1 MKRLYLFIL
10 SMSFAILEIAAQNS
24 AKIITLSHNGSDTF
38 FSEDK
43 ISDAIN
49 SAVDGDTISFSQ
61 GTFVNSFIL
70 NKAVTLIGT
79 GSEEAE
85 EWGDGTTLVGNIE
98 INIPNSNK
106 KTNILFDGL
115 KFYNQ
120 VNLYSTLGNVTF
132 RRCSWSNYF
141 DYNNY
146 CSIETM
152 LLDRCE
158 CNFYLGGAG
167 YNPINNKFIAK
178 NCKFTSLNSYENY
191 YFYNCTI
198 IPAQEYIQVDGDNT
212 EDLFCRISGSFF
224 NCIIK
229 NAKAY
234 LQKPD
239 DTSEDIKVKF
249 TNTLYDNYNTN
260 IDVTQK
266 CSLEDCY
273 ANTSRE
279 TDISKLTKD
288 ELEDYKYLG
297 TDGTVVG
304 CYGGENPYSQINSDM
319 QNCSVLKNVHFNG
332 EQEQIEININLK

>member
-1 MKRLYLFIL
+1 
-10 SMSFAILEIAAQNS
+10 MSFAILEIAAQNS

-49 SAVDGDTISFSQ
+49 AAVDGDTISFSQ

-70 NKAVTLIGT
+70 NKALTLIGT

-85 EWGDGTTLVGNIE
+85 KWGDGTTLVGYIE

-106 KTNILFDGL
+106 KTNLLFDGL

-158 CNFYLGGAG
+158 CDFYLGDVLG
-167 YNPINNKFIAK
+167 NPINNKFIAK
-178 NCKFTSLNSYENY
+178 NCKFTRLNSYENY

-198 IPAQEYIQVDGDNT
+198 IPAREYIQVDGDNT

-229 NAKAY
+229 NGKAY

-239 DTSEDIKVKF
+239 DTSDDIKVKF

-266 CSLEDCY
+266 CSLEACY
-273 ANTSRE
+273 ANTSEE

-288 ELEDYKYLG
+288 ELEDYKYWG
-297 TDGTVVG
+297 TDSTVVG